1 MDLVTLRID
10 GIDAQ
15 VPKQWGQLI
24 EQAITKRDESIAK
37 LTKETGE
44 SKARTDTLQGELDG
58 TKKKLEAATDPKRL
72 DAAITDRV
80 ALQDRA
86 RKVLG
91 DEFKFDGKNPREIKE
106 AVIVKVSPEV
116 KLDGKSEEYVQ
127 ALFENLPTKKL
138 DNEDGPDDDDEDQ
151 LAAARRATSG
161 GSGGSRSSRRDA
173 FDYRKPS
180 PPAWQQPLAVHRK
193 D

>member
-1 MDLVTLRID
+1 MELVTVRID

-15 VPKQWGQLI
+15 VPKQSAQLI
-24 EQAITKRDESIAK
+24 ELAISKRDESIAK
-37 LTKETGE
+37 FTKETGE
-44 SKARTDTLQGELDG
+44 SKARLDTLQGELDG
-58 TKKKLEAATDPKRL
+58 TKKKLTDATDPKRL

-80 ALQDRA
+80 ALQERA

-91 DEFKFDGKNPREIKE
+91 AEFKFDGKTPREIKE
-106 AVIVKVSPEV
+106 AVIAKADPEI

-127 ALFENLPTKKL
+127 ALFEHLPATKL
-138 DNEDGPDDDDEDQ
+138 DSEDGPDDDDEDHDE

-161 GSGGSRSSRRDA
+161 GSRTRRDA
-173 FDYRKPS
+173 FDYRKPE
-180 PPAWQQPLAVHRK
+180 PPAWQRPLAVNKK